1 MPSCLA
7 ITCLSLQDSCII
19 SRLSVHA
26 GLEDATHRLLQC
38 GIQKL
43 AAPQGDRAP
52 CACQYVLLD
61 QLQDRVRECSG
72 LEYPCTRKG
81 SHARLSVPGWQAGAW
96 RVVLWA
102 ERAGTDSSPFWQAEA
117 GAPAAAPA
125 ERLTAW
131 QCCWHYCRP
140 AETLP
145 AAPAASEHAS
155 ESHACIHKNLF
166 LSYIEP
172 IQLSSTKSLTQSRHP
187 SCIQNGTSTPRLMQS
202 VTCSNSRGK

>member
-19 SRLSVHA
+19 SRLCMPAWKMPHTGYSNV
-26 GLEDATHRLLQC
+26 GYKSWQPLKET
-38 GIQKL
+38 
-43 AAPQGDRAP
+43 RAP

-61 QLQDRVRECSG
+61 QLQGRVRECSG
-72 LEYPCTRKG
+72 LEYLCTRKG

-96 RVVLWA
+96 RVILWA
-102 ERAGTDSSPFWQAEA
+102 KRAGTDSSPFWQAEA

-145 AAPAASEHAS
+145 AAPAASEHTS
-155 ESHACIHKNLF
+155 ESHACILKNLF

-172 IQLSSTKSLTQSRHP
+172 VQLSLTKSLT
-187 SCIQNGTSTPRLMQS
+187 
-202 VTCSNSRGK
+202 